1 MAGIGKTSI
10 SEAIYE
16 RICAKF
22 EGCCFLR
29 SVREDSQRYG
39 LTYLKEKLLSH
50 ILGGTKIFNSRIN
63 FIKARFHSKK
73 VIIVLDDV
81 NNQQQLEALPR
92 NHDWLIWFGKSNYHN
107 N

>member
-16 RICAKF
+16 RICAKL
-22 EGCCFLR
+22 EGCCFLGN
-29 SVREDSQRYG
+29 VREDSQRHG
-39 LTYLKEKLLSH
+39 LTYLKEELLSH
-50 ILGGTKIFNSRIN
+50 ILGGTKIFNSGIN
-63 FIKARFHSKK
+63 FIKARFHSEK
-73 VIIVLDDV
+73 VLIVLDDV

-92 NHDWLIWFGKSNYHN
+92 NHNWLIWFGKSNDHN